1 LLLQI
6 KAALLHNLVSQ
17 AESAFRNALQILTEL
32 PENINQRPTDEQII
46 SDLSSLVSFSIVLP
60 DNPESENLEIY
71 AGLVPILDS
80 FKWSAKRGN
89 IYKLRYIKD
98 LLSYLCVQKQD
109 NFPYHIEGVKSNDKL
124 FADADFK
131 NDVVKQVGLLLYRI
145 Q

>member
-1 LLLQI
+1 MIAQ
-6 KAALLHNLVSQ
+6 AALLHNLVSQ

-71 AGLVPILDS
+71 SGLVPILDS

-98 LLSYLCVQKQD
+98 LLSYLCVQK
-109 NFPYHIEGVKSNDKL
+109 
-124 FADADFK
+124 
-131 NDVVKQVGLLLYRI
+131 
-145 Q
+145 